1 MNNYMN
7 TKLSTTMILS
17 LVFNENSSESSV
29 ECFYSLI
36 NLVQINFHNELN
48 VINILVFN
56 EFVLV
61 FFMNTLSA
69 TI

>member
-1 MNNYMN
+1 
-7 TKLSTTMILS
+7 MILS
-17 LVFNENSSESSV
+17 LVFNVNSSESSV

-48 VINILVFN
+48 VINILVFKKN
-56 EFVLV
+56 NY
-61 FFMNTLSA
+61 MNTLSA

>member
-1 MNNYMN
+1 MN

-48 VINILVFN
+48 VINILVFKKN
-56 EFVLV
+56 NY
-61 FFMNTLSA
+61 MNTLSA

>member
-48 VINILVFN
+48 VINILVFKKN
-56 EFVLV
+56 NY
-61 FFMNTLSA
+61 MNTLSA

>member
-1 MNNYMN
+1 MN

-17 LVFNENSSESSV
+17 LVFNVNSSESSV
-29 ECFYSLI
+29 EYCFYSLI

-48 VINILVFN
+48 VINILVFKKN
-56 EFVLV
+56 NY
-61 FFMNTLSA
+61 MNTLSA

>member
-36 NLVQINFHNELN
+36 NLVQINFHNEIN
-48 VINILVFN
+48 VINILVFKKN
-56 EFVLV
+56 NY
-61 FFMNTLSA
+61 MNTLSA

>member
-17 LVFNENSSESSV
+17 LVFNVNSSESSV

-48 VINILVFN
+48 VINILVFKKN
-56 EFVLV
+56 KY
-61 FFMNTLSA
+61 MNTLSA

>member
-1 MNNYMN
+1 MN

-17 LVFNENSSESSV
+17 LVFNVKSSESSV

-48 VINILVFN
+48 VINILVFKKN
-56 EFVLV
+56 NY
-61 FFMNTLSA
+61 MNTLSA